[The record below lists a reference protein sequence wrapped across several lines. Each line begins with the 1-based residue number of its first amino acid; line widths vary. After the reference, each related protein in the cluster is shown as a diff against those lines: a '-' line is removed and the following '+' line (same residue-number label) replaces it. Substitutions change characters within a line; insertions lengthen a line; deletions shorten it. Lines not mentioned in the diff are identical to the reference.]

1 MCGGLLPAIQKRG
14 EDMAKDIEVYTLKEI
29 EELLQVT
36 RRTIY
41 NWIKGGK
48 LKAFRIGKEWR
59 VTKEAL
65 EEFTQTGTDNL

>member
-1 MCGGLLPAIQKRG
+1 
-14 EDMAKDIEVYTLKEI
+14 MAKDIEVYTLKEI
-29 EELLQVT
+29 EDLLQVT

-59 VTKEAL
+59 VTREAL
-65 EEFTQTGTDNL
+65 DAFTQKGTAEK

>member
-1 MCGGLLPAIQKRG
+1 
-14 EDMAKDIEVYTLKEI
+14 MAKDIEVYTLKEI
-29 EELLQVT
+29 EDLLHVT
-36 RRTIY
+36 RRTLY

-65 EEFTQTGTDNL
+65 EEFTQKGTADK

>member
-1 MCGGLLPAIQKRG
+1 
-14 EDMAKDIEVYTLKEI
+14 MAKDIEVYTLKEI
-29 EELLQVT
+29 EALLHVT
-36 RRTIY
+36 RRTLY

-65 EEFTQTGTDNL
+65 EEFTQTGTADK

>member
-1 MCGGLLPAIQKRG
+1 
-14 EDMAKDIEVYTLKEI
+14 MAKDIEVYTLKEI
-29 EELLQVT
+29 EDLLHVT
-36 RRTIY
+36 RRTLY

-65 EEFTQTGTDNL
+65 EEFTQKGTAD

>member
-1 MCGGLLPAIQKRG
+1 
-14 EDMAKDIEVYTLKEI
+14 MAKDIEVYTLKEI
-29 EELLQVT
+29 EDLLQVT
-36 RRTIY
+36 RRTLY

-65 EEFTQTGTDNL
+65 QEFLDKGTE